1 MSDRFFAAITTLTA
15 VLLILVLPGSGAG
28 PTSHT
33 SVIGV
38 GAAAAGQAFYP
49 PNTPKFPQAKTWVAQ
64 KAKLPPYQA
73 PRTPDGVPN
82 LQGVW
87 GGPVGGG
94 NDDIEEHGYVDVTTP
109 PQESYISDPPD
120 GKVPYTPWALARR
133 NEIRAGLSRG
143 WPGESGQRLYSD
155 PASFCMVGMPR
166 SSFGGQEIVQKP
178 GYVILVTANTYR
190 VIPTDGRPA
199 ASQSAKSF
207 FGTSLGRWD
216 GDTLVVEVT
225 GLNGLTWLDS
235 AGNFISENTRLVE
248 RWKLVDANTIDYEI
262 TIEDPTIYTRPWK
275 MTYPKRRAG
284 TPAVNLA
291 GGTTAAAAASVV
303 RNDPYAREYWE
314 QTCTEGNLENVA
326 ILKQLGFKWFNGVT
340 PPK

>member
-1 MSDRFFAAITTLTA
+1 MSDRFFAAFTTLTA
-15 VLLILVLPGSGAG
+15 VLFILVLPGRGS
-28 PTSHT
+28 
-33 SVIGV
+33 
-38 GAAAAGQAFYP
+38 GQAFYP
-49 PNTPKFPQAKTWVAQ
+49 PDTPKFPQARTWMAQ
-64 KAKLPPYQA
+64 KAKLPPYTA

-120 GKVPYTPWALARR
+120 GKVPYTPSALARR
-133 NEIRAGLSRG
+133 NEIRAGLARG
-143 WPGESGQRLYSD
+143 WPGETGERLYSD

-178 GYVILVTANTYR
+178 GYVILLTTNTYR
-190 VIPTDGRPA
+190 VIPTDGRPHMG
-199 ASQSAKSF
+199 QTAKSF
-207 FGTSLGRWD
+207 FGNSRGRWE

-225 GLNGLTWLDS
+225 GLNGLTWFDS
-235 AGNFISENTRLVE
+235 AGNFLSENTRLVE
-248 RWKLVDANTIDYEI
+248 RWRLVDANTIDYEI

-284 TPAVNLA
+284 TPVAANAA
-291 GGTTAAAAASVV
+291 GVTGGVTAATAAAVTRS
-303 RNDPYAREYWE
+303 NDPYAREYWE
-314 QTCTEGNLENVA
+314 QTCTEGNLENVV
-326 ILKQLGFKWFNGVT
+326 ILKKLGFKWFKGVT
-340 PPK
+340 PAK